1 MMSSVDDI
9 VAAARRLPIAQFQS
23 LRRKL
28 NRIEEQLWNT
38 EQARA
43 SASLQQRGITD
54 KDIDRMVLRRR
65 RESRR

>member
-1 MMSSVDDI
+1 MMSGVDEI
-9 VAAARRLPIAQFQS
+9 VAAARRLPVAQFHS

-28 NRIEEQLWNT
+28 DRVEEQLWKT

-43 SASLQQRGITD
+43 SASLRQRGITD